1 MYPDTATC
9 DEKILEEKFVEYLND
24 ENKRFEAIQYA
35 WDKLNEIYSFKS
47 VKSQINKIYESI

>member
-24 ENKRFEAIQYA
+24 DNKRFEAIQYA
-35 WDKLNEIYSFKS
+35 WGKLNEIYSFKS
-47 VKSQINKIYESI
+47 VKSQIEEIYKRI